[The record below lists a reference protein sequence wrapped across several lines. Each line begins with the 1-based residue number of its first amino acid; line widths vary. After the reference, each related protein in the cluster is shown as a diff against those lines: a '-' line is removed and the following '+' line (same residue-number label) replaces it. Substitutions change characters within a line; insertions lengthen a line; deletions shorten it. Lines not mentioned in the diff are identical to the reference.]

1 MNKLKYCL
9 PTILPAAVFLWGFFS
24 FKTAGPGVFDGIAY
38 GLLFFYIL
46 MPLCS
51 FLISI
56 WYGIVI
62 KSIFKWLIVPLMGLI
77 ELLYITACTGDW
89 DPGYYSVMMLL
100 AAVPSAVGLWLG
112 TRFSAR
118 KEARSQKAV
127 EGGRAPALPETTE
140 SSDGD
145 K

>member
-1 MNKLKYCL
+1 MRKKFLLAAALIMIITLTACGSASGPDADTLVYGSKDYTRIN
-9 PTILPAAVFLWGFFS
+9 PAM
-24 FKTAGPGVFDGIAY
+24 D
-38 GLLFFYIL
+38 
-46 MPLCS
+46 
-51 FLISI
+51 
-56 WYGIVI
+56 
-62 KSIFKWLIVPLMGLI
+62 

-118 KEARSQKAV
+118 KEERSQKAV